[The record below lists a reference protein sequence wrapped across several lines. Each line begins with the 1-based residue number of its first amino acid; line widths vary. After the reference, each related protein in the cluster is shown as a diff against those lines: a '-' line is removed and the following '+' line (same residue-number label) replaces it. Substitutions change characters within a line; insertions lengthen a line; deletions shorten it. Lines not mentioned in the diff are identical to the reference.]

1 MPRGEAEL
9 NGLLTLML
17 TRKIIQYFRHLPAS
31 RRALA
36 IIWKASRWWIVVWS
50 ALLVCQG
57 MVPAGLALLLR
68 TLFNRLGS
76 SPQWSSILPPALGV
90 AGLWIAL
97 LALSSALTWVR
108 AVQAERIQ
116 DEVYRLIHLQALR
129 VDMAFFDHSESY
141 DQMHRAEMEALSQ
154 PLAMLENLG
163 SLVQNG
169 LGFLVL
175 AGILW
180 TYAGWLP
187 LLLVATAVPGLLM
200 MARYI
205 LKEHAWYLEFTIQE
219 RRSRYM
225 HRVITDPDAA
235 AELRLFD
242 LGTYHREA
250 FERIRAIM
258 RQHKLSMVWQGAATE
273 LAAGLVAWVGTIVG
287 LGWVLHQTLAG
298 HVKLGDLLLCFTA
311 FQSGQ
316 GQLRALLDC
325 VGKIY
330 QNLLFIG
337 NLDDFL
343 KAEPAIRSGRPGV
356 SGFPIAHSI
365 RFERVSFTY
374 PGGGHLALDAFDLEV
389 PQGKFV
395 ALVGHNGAGKSTLIK
410 LLCRFYDP
418 DSGRILFDGVDMR
431 ELDIEALRR
440 HITILFQGPTH
451 YQATVR
457 ENIGFG
463 AVNRLSDQKG
473 IWEAARNAGALE
485 PIDGLQ
491 GGFEA
496 VLGRMFGS
504 AELSGGEWQR
514 VALARAFFRDA
525 PLVILDEPTSAM
537 DSWAEQDWLDRF
549 RALIEGKTAIL
560 ITHRFTT
567 AMHADVIHVMDKGR
581 IIESGS
587 HAQLVTAGGAYATS
601 WAAQMREIGHDQD

>member
-1 MPRGEAEL
+1 
-9 NGLLTLML
+9 ML
-17 TRKIIQYFRHLPAS
+17 TRKIAQYFRRLPAG
-31 RRALA
+31 RRAFA
-36 IIWKASRWWIVVWS
+36 IIWKAAGWWVALWS
-50 ALLVCQG
+50 ALLFFQAL
-57 MVPAGLALLLR
+57 VPAGLALLLR

-76 SPQWSSILPPALGV
+76 TPQWSSILQPALGV
-90 AGLWIAL
+90 AGLWIVV
-97 LALSSALTWVR
+97 LALSNALAWVR

-116 DEVYRLIHLQALR
+116 EEVYRLIQIQAMR
-129 VDMAFFDHSESY
+129 VDMAFYDHSESY
-141 DQMHRAEMEALSQ
+141 DHLHRVEMETLSQ

-175 AGILW
+175 AGILF

-187 LLLVATAVPGLLM
+187 VLLVATAIPGMLM
-200 MARYI
+200 MVRRI
-205 LKEHAWYLEFTIQE
+205 LKEHACYLELTIQE

-225 HRVITDPDAA
+225 HRVITDPDGA

-242 LGTYHREA
+242 LGAYHREA
-250 FERIRAIM
+250 FKRIRANLW
-258 RQHKLSMVWQGAATE
+258 QHKLRLVWQGALTE
-273 LAAGLVAWVGTIVG
+273 LAAGLLAWVGSIVG
-287 LGWVLHQTLAG
+287 LGWMLHQTIAG
-298 HVKLGDLLLCFTA
+298 HAKLGDLLLCFTA
-311 FQSGQ
+311 FQAGQ
-316 GQLRALLDC
+316 GQLRALLEC
-325 VGKIY
+325 ASKIY
-330 QNLLFIG
+330 ESLLFIG

-343 KAEPAIRSGRPGV
+343 KVEPAIRSGRPGV
-356 SGFPIAHSI
+356 SGFPIARSI

-418 DSGRILFDGVDMR
+418 DGGRILFDGVDLR
-431 ELDIEALRR
+431 ELDLEALRG
-440 HITILFQGPTH
+440 HITVLFQGPVH

-463 AVNRLSDQKG
+463 GVNRLSDEKG

-485 PIDGLQ
+485 PIEGLQ
-491 GGFEA
+491 GGFETI
-496 VLGRMFGS
+496 LGRMFGA

-537 DSWAEQDWLDRF
+537 DSWAEQDLLDRF
-549 RALIEGKTAIL
+549 RALVKGKTAIL

-567 AMHADVIHVMDKGR
+567 AMHADVIHVIDKGR

-587 HAQLVTAGGAYATS
+587 HAQLVVLGGTYAAS